1 MKTNITYFLPF
12 NVFIF
17 LIFLLKSGQVC
28 FHFPILQVRKL
39 KLREIK
45 TFEILEVGQK

>member
-12 NVFIF
+12 NIFVFLVF
-17 LIFLLKSGQVC
+17 FLKSGQVC

-39 KLREIK
+39 KLRETKI
-45 TFEILEVGQK
+45 FEILEVGQK